1 MTRTSKTY
9 SFFLIYIVINIVS
22 SFLLVSVLDYSS
34 MDPMIYSIIGQLAMF
49 LPLILIGPKMFYEN
63 PKTTFSIYK
72 ISVGDVIAAIAL
84 TFAIGPITSL
94 LSLITSIFFPNVVST
109 DLATAYQSPFIYS
122 VISICI
128 IPAVCEELIF
138 RGVVFSGF
146 KNLSLKKACILGG
159 IIFSIAHFDPQQS
172 LYTFAVGVLFC
183 YIVYRTKSVFPGM
196 ISHFCLNFSQLMFS
210 RISFSLTAADT
221 AAGEIVMTDALMAQY
236 VLQYLFLSV
245 FSIPIILYLV
255 SLMGRKYGRGK
266 PLFAKLLMPKKE
278 FVIEDESVFD
288 YAPQQQY
295 EEKFFNW
302 QLILILILYILFIL
316 LL

>member
-1 MTRTSKTY
+1 
-9 SFFLIYIVINIVS
+9 
-22 SFLLVSVLDYSS
+22 
-34 MDPMIYSIIGQLAMF
+34 MF

-221 AAGEIVMTDALMAQY
+221 TAGEIVMTDALMAQY

>member
-9 SFFLIYIVINIVS
+9 SFFLIYIVINIAS

-109 DLATAYQSPFIYS
+109 DLATAYQSPFIY
-122 VISICI
+122 I

-159 IIFSIAHFDPQQS
+159 IIFSVAHFDPQQS

-221 AAGEIVMTDALMAQY
+221 AAGEIVMTDALMPQY

-245 FSIPIILYLV
+245 FSIQIILYLV

-295 EEKFFNW
+295 EEKFFDW

>member
-9 SFFLIYIVINIVS
+9 SFFLIYIVINIAS

-210 RISFSLTAADT
+210 RISF
-221 AAGEIVMTDALMAQY
+221 LMAQY

>member
-9 SFFLIYIVINIVS
+9 SFFLIYIVINIAS

-159 IIFSIAHFDPQQS
+159 IIFSVAHFDPQQS

-210 RISFSLTAADT
+210 RISFSLT

-295 EEKFFNW
+295 EEKFFDW